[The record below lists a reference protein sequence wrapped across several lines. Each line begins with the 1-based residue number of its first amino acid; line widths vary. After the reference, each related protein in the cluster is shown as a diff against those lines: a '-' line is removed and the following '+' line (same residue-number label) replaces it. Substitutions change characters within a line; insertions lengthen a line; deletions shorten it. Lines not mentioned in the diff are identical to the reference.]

1 MKIYGPGTTTVKKEQ
16 LISNEEVDDILK
28 IVQDF
33 EDSNIILKAVT
44 NTIKIEQKNTKEDF

>member
-1 MKIYGPGTTTVKKEQ
+1 MKKWMIF
-16 LISNEEVDDILK
+16 S

-44 NTIKIEQKNTKEDF
+44 NTMKMEQKNTKEDF